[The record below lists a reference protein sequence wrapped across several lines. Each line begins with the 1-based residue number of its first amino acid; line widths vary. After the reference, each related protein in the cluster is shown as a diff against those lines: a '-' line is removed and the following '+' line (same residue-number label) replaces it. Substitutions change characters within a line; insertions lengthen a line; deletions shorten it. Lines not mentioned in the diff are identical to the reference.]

1 MPQIVSVLVCM
12 LVGLLNSFTSNKALL
27 KKKIQYAP
35 SLLKMFYIS
44 MDDFDFH
51 KIKAKKTLNRPK
63 FKKKKKTNILNGL

>member
-1 MPQIVSVLVCM
+1 
-12 LVGLLNSFTSNKALL
+12 
-27 KKKIQYAP
+27 
-35 SLLKMFYIS
+35 